1 MQTQEQINLYIASHP
16 EWQRKLM
23 VRIRQLVHTTNEDIQ
38 EAWRGQAPHF
48 DLDASPLLG
57 ITASKTSVS
66 VNFPQ
71 GANFKCAK
79 LPYEPAAEEK
89 PHRTVKF
96 HEHDA
101 FNESAF
107 ITLLQRAAAFNLKGN
122 SPDGEGGK
130 HADHAELE
138 NILRKDPSAW
148 VNWNAFGKAD
158 RQEYAEWVAD
168 GRKEETRKRRIAQ
181 ALELIREG
189 LTRTEAAHRVKGA

>member
-1 MQTQEQINLYIASHP
+1 MQTQEQINLYIAGHP

-23 VRIRQLVHTTNEDIQ
+23 VRIRQLVHATNEDVQ

-48 DLDASPLLG
+48 DLGTTPLLC
-57 ITASKTSVS
+57 INASKTT
-66 VNFPQ
+66 VNVTFPQ

-89 PHRTVKF
+89 PGRTVKL
-96 HEHDA
+96 HEGED

-107 ITLLQRAAAFNLKGN
+107 ITLLQRAKAYLLKGTLVE
-122 SPDGEGGK
+122 GEGGK
-130 HADHAELE
+130 HAGLAELE
-138 NILRKDPSAW
+138 NVLRKDPSAW
-148 VNWNAFGKAD
+148 VNWNGFGKAD
-158 RQEYAEWVAD
+158 RQDYAEWVSD

-189 LTRTEAAHRVKGA
+189 LTRNEAAHRVKGA